1 MDHYIDNKLAFLHIP
16 KTGGTSVRDFL
27 IQCYSAGKLAGK
39 RERIKINHG
48 RHDRLEEIKTAMDL
62 DIFESLTILTTIRNP
77 YATVSSLYFFS
88 REMIQKQGPFAI
100 MTELNIVMEVG
111 FPEFVEWFEH
121 GWPSVFD
128 WLNVDGDVPENVE
141 LLRLETLEEDLEQ
154 VMNDELGLGIDTSKI
169 PVLHKTGAGE
179 NYLKHFDNQEKLF
192 EIIKRKEHWLFD
204 RGFYV

>member
-1 MDHYIDNKLAFLHIP
+1 
-16 KTGGTSVRDFL
+16 
-27 IQCYSAGKLAGK
+27 
-39 RERIKINHG
+39 
-48 RHDRLEEIKTAMDL
+48 
-62 DIFESLTILTTIRNP
+62 
-77 YATVSSLYFFS
+77 
-88 REMIQKQGPFAI
+88 
-100 MTELNIVMEVG
+100 
-111 FPEFVEWFEH
+111 
-121 GWPSVFD
+121 
-128 WLNVDGDVPENVE
+128 LNVDGDVPENVE